1 MGKRVFNFYAGPATL
16 PYEVI
21 KEASENV
28 LDFMDLGLS
37 IIEISH
43 RSKEFDD
50 VIKKAASD
58 MKDLLN
64 LGDEYSVLFLQ
75 GGASLQFA
83 MIPMNFLG
91 EGETADYID
100 TGRWSSKAIKE
111 AKLFGNV
118 NVVASSSDRNYTYVP
133 DVNTLK
139 FTDGASYVHITSNN
153 TIYGTQFH
161 QFPDTGNIPLV
172 VDMSSDFMCR
182 ELDMSRFS
190 LVYAGAQKNVGPA
203 GVTVVIIRRDMLERI
218 KRDVPIILKYET
230 HVEKDSL
237 YNTPSVFGVYV
248 IGLVMKWLKKIGGL
262 KEIERIN
269 REKAKLL
276 YDAIDDMSDFY
287 RAVVDKNSRSIM
299 NVTFRI
305 VKEELEAKF
314 VEEAK
319 KNGMVGLKGHR
330 SVGGLR
336 ASIYNAM
343 SLEGV
348 KTLVEFMKDF
358 ARRNG

>member
-118 NVVASSSDRNYTYVP
+118 NVVASSSDKNYTYIP
-133 DVNTLK
+133 DVKTLK

-182 ELDMSRFS
+182 ELDMNRFS

-203 GVTVVIIRRDMLERI
+203 GVTVVIIKRDMLERI
-218 KRDVPIILKYET
+218 KREVPIILKYET

-287 RAVVDKNSRSIM
+287 RAVVDKDSRSIM

>member
-1 MGKRVFNFYAGPATL
+1 MKRVFNFYAGPATL

-21 KEASENV
+21 EEASKNV
-28 LDFMDLGLS
+28 LNFMNLGLS
-37 IIEISH
+37 ILEISH

-50 VIKKAASD
+50 VIKTAAKD
-58 MKDLLN
+58 MKELLN
-64 LGDEYSVLFLQ
+64 LGDDYSVLFLQ

-91 EGETADYID
+91 REETADYVD

-118 NVVASSSDRNYTYVP
+118 NVIASSKDKNYNYIP
-133 DVNTLK
+133 DLNRIN
-139 FTDGASYVHITSNN
+139 FTKDASYVHITSNN

-161 QFPDTGNIPLV
+161 EFPDTGKTPLI

-182 ELDMSRFS
+182 ELDMKKFS

-203 GVTVVIIRRDMLERI
+203 GVTVVIIKKDMLERI
-218 KRDVPIILKYET
+218 KREVPIILKYET
-230 HVEKDSL
+230 HVGKDSL

-248 IGLVMKWLKKIGGL
+248 IGLVMKWLKNTGGI

-276 YDAIDDMSDFY
+276 YDAIDEMSDFY
-287 RAVVDKNSRSIM
+287 VGVVEKNSRSLM

-305 VKEELEAKF
+305 RNESLEAKF

-319 KNGMVGLKGHR
+319 KNDIIGIKGHR

-343 SLEGV
+343 PIEGV
-348 KTLVEFMKDF
+348 KTLVDFMKNF
-358 ARRNG
+358 AIKNG

>member
-1 MGKRVFNFYAGPATL
+1 MKRIFNFYAGPATL
-16 PYEVI
+16 PFEVVE
-21 KEASENV
+21 EASKNV
-28 LDFMDLGLS
+28 LNFMDLGLS

-50 VIKKAASD
+50 VIKRAASD
-58 MKDLLN
+58 MKELLN
-64 LGDEYSVLFLQ
+64 LDDDYSVLFLQ

-118 NVVASSSDRNYTYVP
+118 NVLASSKDKDYTYIP
-133 DVNTLK
+133 DLK
-139 FTDGASYVHITSNN
+139 NVDFTKNANYVHLTSNN
-153 TIYGTQFH
+153 TIYGTQYRE
-161 QFPDTGNIPLV
+161 FPDTGDIPLI

-182 ELDMSRFS
+182 ELDMKKFS
-190 LVYAGAQKNVGPA
+190 IVYAGAQKNVGPA
-203 GVTVVIIRRDMLERI
+203 GVTVVIIRKDMLKRI

-248 IGLVMKWLKKIGGL
+248 IGLVMKWLKKIGGI

-276 YDAIDDMSDFY
+276 YDTIDEMSDFY
-287 RAVVDKNSRSIM
+287 VGVVDKNSRSLM

-305 VKEELEAKF
+305 KDESLEAKF

-319 KNGMVGLKGHR
+319 ENNIIGIKGHR

-343 SLEGV
+343 PIKGV
-348 KTLVEFMKDF
+348 KALVEFMKEF
-358 ARRNG
+358 ARKNG